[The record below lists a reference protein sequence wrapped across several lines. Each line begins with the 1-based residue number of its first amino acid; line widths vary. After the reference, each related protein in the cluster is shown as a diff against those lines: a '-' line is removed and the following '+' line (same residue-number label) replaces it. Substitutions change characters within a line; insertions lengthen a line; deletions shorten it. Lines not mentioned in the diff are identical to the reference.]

1 MGAAIRGHRLDLF
14 DLAVV
19 FAFDP
24 ATPEFVTDLF
34 PHIRIKPGY
43 DPHIFRLQLLRRRST
58 LFERFCLKSAQ
69 RRIPSVDYAER
80 PCYYK
85 GKGRSTGSYLRVG
98 DADLVMTHLELYSY
112 EAFCRHLH
120 NDERQV
126 PRTSLSQFDQNAP
139 ESWP

>member
-34 PHIRIKPGY
+34 PLIKIKPGY
-43 DPHIFRLQLLRRRST
+43 DPYIFRLQLLHRRST
-58 LFERFCLKSAQ
+58 LFERFRLKSAQ
-69 RRIPSVDYAER
+69 RRIPAVDYAER

-85 GKGRSTGSYLRVG
+85 GKGRSTGSYRVG

-112 EAFCRHLH
+112 EAFRRHLH
-120 NDERQV
+120 TV

>member
-1 MGAAIRGHRLDLF
+1 MGAAIRGHLLDLF

-34 PHIRIKPGY
+34 SHIRIKPGY
-43 DPHIFRLQLLRRRST
+43 DPYIFRLQLLRRRST
-58 LFERFCLKSAQ
+58 LFERFRLKSAQ
-69 RRIPSVDYAER
+69 RRIPAVDYAER

-98 DADLVMTHLELYSY
+98 DADLVMTHLELVAVRS
-112 EAFCRHLH
+112 
-120 NDERQV
+120 ERAGKLAMTLQDT
-126 PRTSLSQFDQNAP
+126 PRSRNQKFYTV
-139 ESWP
+139 

>member
-1 MGAAIRGHRLDLF
+1 MGAAIRGHLLDLF

-34 PHIRIKPGY
+34 PHIKIKPGY

-69 RRIPSVDYAER
+69 RRIPAVDYA
-80 PCYYK
+80 PLLLQ
-85 GKGRSTGSYLRVG
+85 G
-98 DADLVMTHLELYSY
+98 
-112 EAFCRHLH
+112 
-120 NDERQV
+120 
-126 PRTSLSQFDQNAP
+126 
-139 ESWP
+139 

>member
-1 MGAAIRGHRLDLF
+1 MF

-58 LFERFCLKSAQ
+58 LFERFRLKSAQ
-69 RRIPSVDYAER
+69 RRIPAVDYAER

-85 GKGRSTGSYLRVG
+85 DKGRSTGSYLRVG
-98 DADLVMTHLELYSY
+98 DANLVMTHLELYSY
-112 EAFCRHLH
+112 EAFHRHLH

>member
-58 LFERFCLKSAQ
+58 LFERFRLKSAQ
-69 RRIPSVDYAER
+69 RRIPAVDYAER

-112 EAFCRHLH
+112 EAFRRHLH

-126 PRTSLSQFDQNAP
+126 HRTSLSQFDQNAP